1 MKIIV
6 GPNSTGKSTILL
18 HYVYNE
24 IEKLVN
30 AHQSL
35 TGNQAAAN
43 GTAVKNESQEIP
55 HACIITSKKRMN
67 ESQMMFGIYCEVQ
80 IETLRQIKLK
90 YVEDYESLV

>member
-30 AHQSL
+30 AHQQSL
-35 TGNQAAAN
+35 TGN
-43 GTAVKNESQEIP
+43 
-55 HACIITSKKRMN
+55 
-67 ESQMMFGIYCEVQ
+67 
-80 IETLRQIKLK
+80 
-90 YVEDYESLV
+90 